1 MKWEECNNEKGSV
14 CSNVGDG
21 GGRECSGRFGEL
33 GAECRVGDALDR
45 LYRRCGRDRCRRS
58 GHRGVDIQIA
68 FNGALVEAYSVWDP
82 EMEEYSVLPAT
93 EGQFIRKAGGPI
105 LEFLGWGDG
114 YLSYTVTRLGTKSS
128 TGSGTAATL
137 TFLCLAPG
145 QTALSYL
152 VQGTDLTGEIIMS
165 GSGVVNVDQGGGGVV
180 PEPMTL
186 ALVGVALTALG
197 LVARKRS

>member
-1 MKWEECNNEKGSV
+1 MKKTLLAMVLAMAVAAAAQAVSV
-14 CSNVGDG
+14 SLVP
-21 GGRECSGRFGEL
+21 
-33 GAECRVGDALDR
+33 GAITVTPSTVFTIDVIVTDAEAP
-45 LYRRCGRDRCRRS
+45 GIE
-58 GHRGVDIQIA
+58 VIDIQVA

-114 YLSYTVTRLGTKSS
+114 YLSYTVTRLGPTSS

-137 TFLCLAPG
+137 TFHCLGPGAAP
-145 QTALSYL
+145 LSYL
-152 VQGTDLTGEIIMS
+152 VQGTDLTGTIIMT
-165 GSGVVNVDQGGGGVV
+165 GQGVVEVQQGVV

-186 ALVGVALTALG
+186 TLIGAALTALG